1 MNTFTRKEDIVL
13 FDMGATYYGFC
24 SDITCSYPVSGKF
37 SPNQKV
43 IYNAVL
49 RACNAVL
56 AALKPGDANS
66 LFTTVNVQKPMSEN
80 QIYTNYTFLGL
91 PISDTFG

>member
-1 MNTFTRKEDIVL
+1 MSYIINVVHRKEDIVL

-37 SPNQKV
+37 TADQKL

-49 RACNAVL
+49 RACTAVI
-56 AALKPGDANS
+56 AALKPGVSWKDMHLLANREM
-66 LFTTVNVQKPMSEN
+66 LQD
-80 QIYTNYTFLGL
+80 LLAG
-91 PISDTFG
+91 